1 MVFPA
6 LEQPLSRITYAMV
19 SIQKSRQG
27 IIYRILKAV
36 QDTDLVMLGKVDPL
50 INDTQIKQFQHALVL

>member
-1 MVFPA
+1 
-6 LEQPLSRITYAMV
+6 MV

-27 IIYRILKAV
+27 IVYRILKAV

-50 INDTQIKQFQHALVL
+50 INDTQKKQFQHALVL